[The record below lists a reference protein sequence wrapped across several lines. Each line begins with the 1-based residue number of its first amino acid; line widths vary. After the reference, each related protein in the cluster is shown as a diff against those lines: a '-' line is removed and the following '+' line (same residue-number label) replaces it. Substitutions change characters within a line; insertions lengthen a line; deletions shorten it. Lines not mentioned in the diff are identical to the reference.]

1 MIAAQRIAEKALT
14 DILNEIRPG
23 VAEKEIAARLQ
34 YLMLHYGAE
43 DKSFDPIVVSGPNGS
58 LPHGVPSEK
67 VIQAGEFVT
76 MDFGCI
82 YHGYCS
88 SGSFTARSS
97 ASRSAAGTSSQ
108 GRARA

>member
-1 MIAAQRIAEKALT
+1 MPPRRIAEKALT

-43 DKSFDPIVVSGPNGS
+43 DKSFDPIVVPGPNGS

-67 VIQAGEFVT
+67 VIQPG
-76 MDFGCI
+76 
-82 YHGYCS
+82 S
-88 SGSFTARSS
+88 SSPWT
-97 ASRSAAGTSSQ
+97 SAASITLLLRHDPYRG
-108 GRARA
+108 GGIRDG

>member
-14 DILNEIRPG
+14 DILNEIGPASRRRRSPPG
-23 VAEKEIAARLQ
+23 SSISCSTT
-34 YLMLHYGAE
+34 GG

-76 MDFGCI
+76 MDFGANVD
-82 YHGYCS
+82 GYCTDMTRTVAV
-88 SGSFTARSS
+88 GHVVR
-97 ASRSAAGTSSQ
+97 
-108 GRARA
+108 RAEKGV